1 MSILA
6 PNLANSVCDRM
17 KIIRYI
23 AFLLSFI
30 VMMGHDIVPHIHVD
44 EDHAPEHSAT
54 LPHSTNNGLR
64 DIENAYSYF
73 QHSSAER
80 NLVYLGGTERKAD
93 SQMKVFYP
101 LPFLHT
107 MEHPLVWYANY
118 KKQRFWENLCFFS
131 SYKLNS
137 SSLRGPPSC

>member
-1 MSILA
+1 
-6 PNLANSVCDRM
+6 M

-23 AFLLSFI
+23 AFLLSFM

-44 EDHAPEHSAT
+44 EDHTPEHSAT
-54 LPHSTNNGLR
+54 LPPSASSGLV
-64 DIENAYSYF
+64 DIQNAYSSF

-80 NLVYLGGTERKAD
+80 NLVYLGGTEKKAD
-93 SQMKVFYP
+93 SHVKVFYH

-107 MEHPLVWYANY
+107 VEHPLVWYANY
-118 KKQRFWENLCFFS
+118 KKQRFWQDLCVFS

-137 SSLRGPPSC
+137 YSLRGPPSC